1 MGNKGNSSGTNS
13 AHRLS
18 ERTYQTH
25 TCGFLQSDICYF
37 PCSFIAAHSID
48 TAAGKKGGLHNN
60 QYICAFKEDYN
71 NWGKLSVSFKSV
83 GFKKK
88 SSDEWQAFNGCPWS
102 KMLCPTGYS
111 YYICKQGQNRALQTC
126 QIWTSWD
133 NTISLVIVA
142 HIHLCM
148 FALKCKWLKCPQLWI
163 FENDLLMQC
172 ITSEW
177 KHPAK
182 F

>member
-1 MGNKGNSSGTNS
+1 MQSVQILQIHNPVIKIHWTVPTTNTRMNNPKAECKMGNKGNRFRQEFSSQIVRAKNS

-111 YYICKQGQNRALQTC
+111 YYICKQGQTGP
-126 QIWTSWD
+126 
-133 NTISLVIVA
+133 
-142 HIHLCM
+142 
-148 FALKCKWLKCPQLWI
+148 CK
-163 FENDLLMQC
+163 
-172 ITSEW
+172 
-177 KHPAK
+177 PAK
-182 F
+182 SGPLGTTQSH